1 MKWKCNKCGLVVYC
15 SFKPKRHEH
24 KVVKNNIKTTEEC
37 FGKLEAQLSPEEFLK
52 QFKNIQ
58 EKSFDLVK
66 SKNSDYG
73 FSFIE
78 DGYEGVLVR
87 MTDKINRI
95 RTISSGADMKIKTE
109 NLRDTIMDLQ
119 NYCTIAMI
127 CLDNDLHSSLLKI
140 NKE

>member
-1 MKWKCNKCGLVVYC
+1 MKCKYCGISSLLGKGDFCSRYC
-15 SFKPKRHEH
+15 ESMF
-24 KVVKNNIKTTEEC
+24 NIYTEIM
-37 FGKLEAQLSPEEFLK
+37 GVQLSSEEFLK
-52 QFKNIQ
+52 QFKYIQ